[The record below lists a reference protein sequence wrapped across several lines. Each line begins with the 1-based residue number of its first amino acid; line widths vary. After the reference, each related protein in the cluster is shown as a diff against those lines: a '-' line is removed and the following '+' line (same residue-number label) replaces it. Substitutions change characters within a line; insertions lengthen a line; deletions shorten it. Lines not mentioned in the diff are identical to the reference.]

1 MEEQYFKI
9 LLKLAHKAARKREV
23 PVSALIVKD
32 NKIIAKYYNTR
43 KSKKNVC
50 NHAEMLVIKKAS
62 RKLKDWRLN
71 NCDLYVTLKPCPM
84 CESAIKQARI
94 SNVYYL
100 LDKLDFKK
108 EYSKTKFAKANIS
121 TLEKEY
127 SQQLKDFFAI
137 IRDKS

>member
-1 MEEQYFKI
+1 MQEYYFAI
-9 LLKLAHKAARKREV
+9 LIKLAKKAAKKKEV
-23 PVSALIVKD
+23 PVSALLVKD
-32 NKIIAKYYNTR
+32 NKIIASSYNTR

-50 NHAEMLVIKKAS
+50 NHAEMLVIKQAS

-71 NCDLYVTLKPCPM
+71 NCDLYVTLKPCSM
-84 CESAIKQARI
+84 CETAIKQARI

-108 EYSKTKFAKANIS
+108 EYNKTKFSKANIR
-121 TLEKEY
+121 TLEEKY
-127 SQQLKDFFAI
+127 SQELKDFFAN

>member
-1 MEEQYFKI
+1 MQEKYFEI
-9 LLKLAHKAARKREV
+9 LLKLSKKAFKKQEV

-32 NKIIAKYYNTR
+32 NKILATSYNTR

-62 RKLKDWRLN
+62 RKLHDWRLN
-71 NCDLYVTLKPCPM
+71 NCDLYVTLKPCSM

-94 SNVYYL
+94 SHVYYL

-108 EYSKTKFAKANIS
+108 EYNKTEFSKANIR
-121 TLEKEY
+121 TLEEKY
-127 SQQLKDFFAI
+127 SQELKDFFAI